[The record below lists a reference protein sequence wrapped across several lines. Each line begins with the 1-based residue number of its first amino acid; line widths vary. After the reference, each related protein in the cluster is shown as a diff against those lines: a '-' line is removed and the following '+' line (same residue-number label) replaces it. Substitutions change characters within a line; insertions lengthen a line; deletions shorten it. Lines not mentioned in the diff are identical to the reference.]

1 MTMSKNNNIL
11 NLKSPFTES
20 FRSLRTSLKFASA
33 DKDIKIMV
41 VTSALPSEGK
51 TTIAVN
57 LSYSI
62 AFTGSKVLL
71 VDIDLRSPAIYK
83 TFKLSKAPGLT
94 NYLVGENDK
103 KSYIHYVYEEV
114 DYNNLHVIPSGTIP
128 PNPAEI
134 IESKK
139 MKDFLSEAK
148 KDYDYVILDAPP
160 ILSASEAVS
169 ISAFA
174 DGVILVARFGKTPVD
189 AAEKAKELLVH
200 AKANILGVVLND
212 VKGKNYSYYKYYKYY
227 NYHY

>member
-1 MTMSKNNNIL
+1 MPIPKNNNIS
-11 NLKSPFTES
+11 NLKSPFMES

-33 DKDIKIMV
+33 DRDIKTII

-71 VDIDLRSPAIYK
+71 VDIDLRNPSIYK
-83 TFKLSKAPGLT
+83 SFKLSKAPGLT
-94 NYLVGENDK
+94 NYLVGESDK
-103 KSYIHYVYEEV
+103 KSYIYYIYEEV
-114 DYNNLHVIPSGTIP
+114 NYNNLQVIPSGTIP
-128 PNPAEI
+128 PNPAEL
-134 IESKK
+134 IESQK
-139 MKDFLSEAK
+139 MKDFLSEVK

-169 ISAFA
+169 ASAFA
-174 DGVILVARFGKTPVD
+174 DGVIFVARFGKTPID
-189 AAEKAKELLVH
+189 AAEKAKELLTH
-200 AKANILGVVLND
+200 AKANVLGVVLNG
-212 VKGKNYSYYKYYKYY
+212 VKEKNYSYYRYYKYY